1 MSRARLLVHHTR
13 LAFQGAATCLIRKA
27 RAPFGEGL
35 SGAVPSAQPLHRRYA
50 TGLFVC
56 LLCATA
62 RFFFPPLEKPS
73 HLILAQLFDPALL
86 VEREG
91 WELFAPPG
99 PRDGNI
105 YSANATRSGVGS
117 GDLGDLGGF
126 GAETP
131 HQMAEWMEIG
141 GAEILVL
148 ALLSLLLFFL
158 MTTSILMPIPN
169 GCFNPL
175 FLLGAVTGRLQGQII
190 RVAIFW
196 AAGREAAD
204 ALPAEVRS
212 RRDLGAISA
221 WSLGMSSPRH
231 LAPIS
236 RRSRRDL
243 GRISGARARDEAR
256 DVQEAEGGH
265 PPTP

>member
-1 MSRARLLVHHTR
+1 MPRDRLVDHHARIAL
-13 LAFQGAATCLIRKA
+13 QGAATCLIRKA
-27 RAPFGEGL
+27 PASFGKAL

-62 RFFFPPLEKPS
+62 RFFFPPLEKPA

-91 WELFAPPG
+91 WGLFAPPG
-99 PRDGNI
+99 PRNGNI
-105 YSANATRSGVGS
+105 YSTNATRTGVGS
-117 GDLGDLGGF
+117 GDLGDLGEF
-126 GAETP
+126 AAETP
-131 HQMAEWMEIG
+131 NQMAEWMEIG

-148 ALLSLLLFFL
+148 AMLSLLLFFL

-190 RVAIFW
+190 RVVIFW
-196 AAGREAAD
+196 AAGREVAN
-204 ALPAEVRS
+204 ALPAEVQY

-221 WSLGMSSPRH
+221 RSPGVNSTRD

-236 RRSRRDL
+236 CRSRRDL
-243 GRISGARARDEAR
+243 R
-256 DVQEAEGGH
+256 
-265 PPTP
+265 